1 MDDTK
6 INKYE
11 IDQKKQLLE
20 KTKNSDIVDTSIFD
34 ETLKEIDLI
43 LNNLEQKLEV
53 EHDQIKKLDVLP
65 DINSVMSK
73 IHTAKN
79 ELIKEENN
87 LIKKNNLIKRI
98 EDLEENNNKSNEE
111 SLESKKEKQHT
122 IADIK
127 EHKIDNDLL
136 SIEELQN
143 FHENIEKKVKNS
155 FGFYAYLTIVVVSFL
170 ALYGILNISK
180 NLIILKYPNT
190 EVYIDYFYEIIEI
203 IKVTISNLA
212 GSIN

>member
-65 DINSVMSK
+65 GINSVMSK

-79 ELIKEENN
+79 ELVKEENN
-87 LIKKNNLIKRI
+87 LIKKK
-98 EDLEENNNKSNEE
+98 
-111 SLESKKEKQHT
+111 
-122 IADIK
+122 
-127 EHKIDNDLL
+127 
-136 SIEELQN
+136 
-143 FHENIEKKVKNS
+143 
-155 FGFYAYLTIVVVSFL
+155 
-170 ALYGILNISK
+170 
-180 NLIILKYPNT
+180 
-190 EVYIDYFYEIIEI
+190 
-203 IKVTISNLA
+203 
-212 GSIN
+212 

>member
-1 MDDTK
+1 M
-6 INKYE
+6 
-11 IDQKKQLLE
+11 
-20 KTKNSDIVDTSIFD
+20 
-34 ETLKEIDLI
+34 
-43 LNNLEQKLEV
+43 
-53 EHDQIKKLDVLP
+53 
-65 DINSVMSK
+65 
-73 IHTAKN
+73 
-79 ELIKEENN
+79 
-87 LIKKNNLIKRI
+87 IKRI

-203 IKVTISNLA
+203 IKVTIFNLA
-212 GSIN
+212 GNIN

>member
-1 MDDTK
+1 LKSIMDDTK

-65 DINSVMSK
+65 DINSLMSK

-79 ELIKEENN
+79 ELIKE
-87 LIKKNNLIKRI
+87 
-98 EDLEENNNKSNEE
+98 
-111 SLESKKEKQHT
+111 
-122 IADIK
+122 
-127 EHKIDNDLL
+127 
-136 SIEELQN
+136 
-143 FHENIEKKVKNS
+143 
-155 FGFYAYLTIVVVSFL
+155 
-170 ALYGILNISK
+170 
-180 NLIILKYPNT
+180 
-190 EVYIDYFYEIIEI
+190 
-203 IKVTISNLA
+203 
-212 GSIN
+212 